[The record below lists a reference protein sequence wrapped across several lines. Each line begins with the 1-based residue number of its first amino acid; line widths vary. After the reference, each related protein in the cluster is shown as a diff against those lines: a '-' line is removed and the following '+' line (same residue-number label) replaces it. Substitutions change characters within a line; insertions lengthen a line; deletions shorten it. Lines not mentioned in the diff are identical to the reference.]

1 MKIETFHTEIAR
13 LAAKLSPAIVLTG
26 ELFESPRYGGV
37 DQPMDLEELTQI
49 TASTFKENWN
59 AGAPWWPTADPAF
72 YLARCDRYQLRFT
85 GDDGTHYQREP
96 AISVA
101 VPLGECGL
109 FVMHFDRWWCHSP
122 QLTAWTF
129 ISTFDDAQTN
139 YSAGY
144 AVHIDEKRQPLGNIT
159 KAVAGNP
166 SIFEGTTELIISVLE
181 DKIEKLISSP
191 HTQRTLLNQAHA
203 EGLEKFEKLLN
214 GWWMLPWISVNEDTE
229 RMEPIDNPALHWH
242 KQGPFDQIAL
252 ILSDEA
258 GKIVT
263 SMSAILLHREKV
275 VKFFKFDPVTGA
287 SLNIVPEDAKN
298 FWGELERL
306 TLQARRLLSTE
317 L

>member
-26 ELFESPRYGGV
+26 GLFESPRYGGV
-37 DQPMDLEELTQI
+37 DYPMDLEELTQI
-49 TASTFKENWN
+49 TASAFKENWN

-109 FVMHFDRWWCHSP
+109 FVMHFDRWWRHSP

-203 EGLEKFEKLLN
+203 EGLEKFERIE
-214 GWWMLPWISVNEDTE
+214 GWRVLPWISVNEDSE
-229 RMEPIDNPALHWH
+229 RMGPMSNPALHWV

-252 ILSDEA
+252 TLCNEV
-258 GKIVT
+258 GKIIT
-263 SMSAILLHREKV
+263 SMSVILLHREKV
-275 VKFFKFDPVTGA
+275 VQYFKFDPDTGA
-287 SLNIVPEDAKN
+287 SLDTTPDDARK
-298 FWGELERL
+298 FWGELEQL
-306 TLQARRLLSTE
+306 AAQAHRLLSTE